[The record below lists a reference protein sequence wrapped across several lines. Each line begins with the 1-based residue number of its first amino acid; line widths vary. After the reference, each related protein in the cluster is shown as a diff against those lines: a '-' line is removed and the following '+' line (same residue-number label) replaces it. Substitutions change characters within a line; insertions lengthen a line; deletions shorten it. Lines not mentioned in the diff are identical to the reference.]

1 MMRCNYV
8 VTVKAEGGGTDSV
21 CPAALLFQRSK
32 FQITIRFQSCH
43 Y

>member
-1 MMRCNYV
+1 MMRCNYA
-8 VTVKAEGGGTDSV
+8 VTVKAEGGGTDSI